1 MSEELKIKTLIN
13 TSLKVLNLIEKL
25 SKLDVLNT
33 VQEKTLNINKEHIK
47 LMLNN
52 SEFKKACTK
61 TQLKKFNDII
71 KN

>member
-25 SKLDVLNT
+25 SKLEVLNT
-33 VQEKTLNINKEHIK
+33 VQEKTLNLNKEHIK
-47 LMLNN
+47 LMLDNP
-52 SEFKKACTK
+52 EFKKACTK

>member
-25 SKLDVLNT
+25 SKLDALNIE
-33 VQEKTLNINKEHIK
+33 QEKTLNLNKEHIK
-47 LMLNN
+47 LMLDNP
-52 SEFKKACTK
+52 EFKKSCTK

>member
-1 MSEELKIKTLIN
+1 MSEDLIKKLIN
-13 TSLKVLNLIEKL
+13 SSLNVLKFIEKL
-25 SKLDVLNT
+25 NKLESLNEN
-33 VQEKTLNINKEHIK
+33 QEKSLNLNIEHIK